1 MTGVLVVLDESGKA
15 IGQGLALARELGQTV
30 TGLFVYERGWNVY
43 IGHDWLSGSNA
54 RATFL
59 EYVEEHEKAAEA
71 ELQARFLAEAQAAG
85 VEARFEAICCDDLEH
100 LTDAVIREAREG
112 GYGHIVCADPLTRGL
127 SQRRGGTA
135 ALLRGAPCPVVLA
148 GRAVVAA
155 A

>member
-1 MTGVLVVLDESGKA
+1 VSGVLVVLDESGQA
-15 IGQGLALARELGQTV
+15 IARGVALARERGESV

-71 ELQARFLAEAQAAG
+71 ELKARFLAEAAAAG
-85 VEARFEAICCDDLEH
+85 VAARFEAICCDDLEH
-100 LTDAVIREAREG
+100 LTDAVIRQAREG
-112 GYGHIVCADPLTRGL
+112 GYAQIVCADPLTRGL
-127 SQRRGGTA
+127 SLRRGGTA

-148 GRAVVAA
+148 GQAVAA
-155 A
+155 